1 MEITKNNTCYY
12 YYKLVLWP
20 LFQNNPRASARKAT
34 TTIIKDVKH
43 PLSQL
48 PAYILHRLHTV
59 HRIKHLQATF
69 HYAILVAERP
79 EAGRRPAASWNLAY
93 HLVR

>member
-48 PAYILHRLHTV
+48 PAYILH
-59 HRIKHLQATF
+59 
-69 HYAILVAERP
+69 
-79 EAGRRPAASWNLAY
+79 
-93 HLVR
+93 